1 MVQKLWN
8 KNYLLVFVGI
18 IFIFSNFYLLLSCM
32 PLAVKDLMNL
42 STQEMS
48 WVVSIYALGTV
59 LTRPISGLIADK
71 MGKQKVATLSF
82 FLFSICTAV
91 YLGLNNFYVLIFIRF
106 IHGIAHSIGT
116 TAHAAMAVDF
126 SPTHMKGQG
135 IGYYGLAMCLA
146 MVIAPALG
154 LYVVD
159 NYSYHML
166 LIIATVSGFIGTFIT
181 GFITKDKVGQSKP
194 KETFSFKNLIESKA
208 VPVGIL
214 SLLLSLCYSGIIA
227 FIAVYLKE
235 RNIVNASMYFYIA
248 FAISM
253 VISRPFI
260 GKIIDKK
267 EAGFLIYPSLALLAI
282 GMVCMGISNSLFLV
296 IITGLILGLSYGC
309 VFPCFQ
315 TIAVQSCP
323 PEKSGSAMGTFFL
336 FYDCGFG
343 LGAIIL
349 AKVSVFS
356 GYSNMYFIIS
366 MIILMMMVIYA
377 VFKKMNLFKSY

>member
-1 MVQKLWN
+1 MEQKLWN
-8 KNYLLVFVGI
+8 RNYFLVFIGI
-18 IFIFSNFYLLLSCM
+18 IFIFSNYYLLLACM

-48 WVVSIYALGTV
+48 WVVSIYALGIV

-82 FLFSICTAV
+82 FLFAICTAV
-91 YLGLNNFYVLIFIRF
+91 YLGVHSFYVLILIRF
-106 IHGIAHSIGT
+106 LHGISHSIGT

-126 SPTHMKGQG
+126 SPKHMKGQG

-154 LYVVD
+154 LYVVE

-181 GFITKDKVGQSKP
+181 AFITKDREAPASA
-194 KETFSFKNLIESKA
+194 KEKFSFNDLIESKA

-235 RNIVNASMYFYIA
+235 KNVVSGSMYFYIA

-253 VISRPFI
+253 VVSRPFI

-267 EAGFLIYPSLALLAI
+267 GAGFLIYPSLALLAI
-282 GMVCMGISNSLFLV
+282 GMVGMGISTSLSRV
-296 IITGLILGLSYGC
+296 IITGLLLGLSYGC

-349 AKVSVFS
+349 AKVSVVS

-366 MIILMMMVIYA
+366 LIILMMILIYGI
-377 VFKKMNLFKSY
+377 FKKMKLFKSY